1 MKHKSNQDSVCPIAR
16 SLDVVGEWWSL
27 LIIRDAM
34 LGVKRFSEFER
45 RLGMAKNI
53 LTARL
58 KTLVEAGVLEVVPAS
73 DGSAYNE
80 YELTEKGK
88 DLLPTMVA
96 LRQWGEKYM
105 FGKGDEHS
113 GLLDKRQRKPLA
125 PMIVRS
131 ADGRRVGV
139 DDVELVVSS
148 SATLGGVIP
157 SGEARSSVTTVMNT
171 PAPRTNAGFLGV
183 AGMTLPDGSL
193 KKLYRM

>member
-1 MKHKSNQDSVCPIAR
+1 MKHKSNKDSVCPVAR

-58 KTLVEAGVLEVVPAS
+58 KTLVEAGVLRIVPAS
-73 DGSAYNE
+73 DGSAYSE
-80 YELTEKGK
+80 YELTQKGK

-105 FGKGDEHS
+105 FVNGDEHS
-113 GLLDKRQRKPLA
+113 TMLDRGHQKALQT
-125 PMIVRS
+125 MTVRS
-131 ADGRRVGV
+131 ADGRELGV
-139 DDVELVVSS
+139 DDVELWMPEKPVK
-148 SATLGGVIP
+148 AKRRR
-157 SGEARSSVTTVMNT
+157 A
-171 PAPRTNAGFLGV
+171 
-183 AGMTLPDGSL
+183 
-193 KKLYRM
+193 